1 MFSVIMLICYW
12 YHYLLKVW
20 SSIWSVATTRI
31 DFWTW
36 IWSARHCGLGQQ
48 VACWF
53 QCWKN
58 IWFRLTGLVT
68 LVLLLWT
75 LMGYLL
81 EEKSFKMLGLLL
93 LFWIGLGL
101 IHYLYCSNC
110 LQENWNLD
118 SSYKV
123 FLLMLLCISI
133 NLPYGHESNTVVM
146 SGNKT
151 SILKANLFLF
161 K

>member
-1 MFSVIMLICYW
+1 M
-12 YHYLLKVW
+12 W
-20 SSIWSVATTRI
+20 SGIWSVATTTI
-31 DFWTW
+31 GVWTW

-53 QCWKN
+53 PCWKN
-58 IWFRLTGLVT
+58 IWFRLTSLIT

-75 LMGYLL
+75 LMGHLL
-81 EEKSFKMLGLLL
+81 EENSFKMQGSLLF
-93 LFWIGLGL
+93 FWIGLDL
-101 IHYLYCSNC
+101 THLYCSNC
-110 LQENWNLD
+110 LQENRNLD

-133 NLPYGHESNTVVM
+133 NLLYGHEWNTVVM